1 LNVTSD
7 RRAASAVPGDTASHN
22 FSALPRRARLANLAA
37 SISLIALIALC
48 LAWELRLAPLKP
60 GGSWLVLK
68 TLPLLAPLFGI
79 LHGRRYT
86 HQWASLLI
94 LAYLTEGLVRATTDT
109 GMMRAMAGA
118 EVLLAT
124 VFFAAAVLYARGTR
138 PAARTTTA
146 D

>member
-1 LNVTSD
+1 LTDD
-7 RRAASAVPGDTASHN
+7 RRAASADLSG
-22 FSALPRRARLANLAA
+22 RARFANMAA
-37 SISLIALIALC
+37 IVSLIALIALC

-68 TLPLLAPLFGI
+68 VLPLLAPLFGI

-94 LAYLTEGLVRATTDT
+94 LAYLTEGLVRVTTDA
-109 GMMRAMAGA
+109 GMMRVMAGLETA
-118 EVLLAT
+118 LAT
-124 VFFAAAVLYARGTR
+124 IFFVASVYFARVTR
-138 PAARTTTA
+138 PSARSTAA

>member
-1 LNVTSD
+1 MTDD
-7 RRAASAVPGDTASHN
+7 RRAASAD
-22 FSALPRRARLANLAA
+22 FSGRARFANMAA
-37 SISLIALIALC
+37 IVSLIALIALC
-48 LAWELRLAPLKP
+48 LAWELRLAPIQA

-94 LAYLTEGLVRATTDT
+94 LAYLAEGLVRATTDT
-109 GMMRAMAGA
+109 GMMRVMAGL
-118 EVLLAT
+118 EVALAT
-124 VFFAAAVLYARGTR
+124 TFFVASVYFARITR
-138 PAARTTTA
+138 PSARPTTA

>member
-1 LNVTSD
+1 MTDD
-7 RRAASAVPGDTASHN
+7 RRAASTD
-22 FSALPRRARLANLAA
+22 FSSRAKSANLIAT
-37 SISLIALIALC
+37 ISLIALIGLC

-68 TLPLLAPLFGI
+68 VLPLLAPLFGI

-94 LAYLTEGLVRATTDT
+94 LAYLTEGLVRVTTDA
-109 GMMRAMAGA
+109 GMMRVMAGLETA
-118 EVLLAT
+118 LAT
-124 VFFAAAVLYARGTR
+124 IFFVASVYFARITR
-138 PAARTTTA
+138 PSARSTAA

>member
-1 LNVTSD
+1 VTTEHRS
-7 RRAASAVPGDTASHN
+7 ASA
-22 FSALPRRARLANLAA
+22 ALTSRARVANLFAT
-37 SISLIALIALC
+37 ISLIALIALC

-94 LAYLTEGLVRATTDT
+94 LAYLAEGVVRATTDA
-109 GMMRAMAGA
+109 GMMRAMAGV
-118 EVLLAT
+118 EVALAT
-124 VFFAAAVLYARGTR
+124 TFFAASVYFARITR
-138 PAARTTTA
+138 PSARPTAA

>member
-1 LNVTSD
+1 MTSD
-7 RRAASAVPGDTASHN
+7 HRSTSA
-22 FSALPRRARLANLAA
+22 PRRKYPWGADLSSRAKVANHVAT
-37 SISLIALIALC
+37 ISLIALIALC

-94 LAYLTEGLVRATTDT
+94 LAYLSEGLVRATTDS
-109 GMMRAMAGA
+109 GPMRLMAGI

-124 VFFAAAVLYARGTR
+124 VFFAAAVYYARATR
-138 PAARTTTA
+138 PSAGTTA
-146 D
+146 AD

>member
-1 LNVTSD
+1 MTDD
-7 RRAASAVPGDTASHN
+7 RRAASTD
-22 FSALPRRARLANLAA
+22 FSSRAKSANLIAT
-37 SISLIALIALC
+37 ISLIALIGLC

-68 TLPLLAPLFGI
+68 VLPLLAPLFGI

-94 LAYLTEGLVRATTDT
+94 LAYLTEGLVRVTTDA
-109 GMMRAMAGA
+109 GMMRVMAGLETA
-118 EVLLAT
+118 LAT
-124 VFFAAAVLYARGTR
+124 IFFVASVYFARITR
-138 PAARTTTA
+138 PSARSTVE

>member
-7 RRAASAVPGDTASHN
+7 RRAASAD
-22 FSALPRRARLANLAA
+22 FSILPRRARLANLAA

-48 LAWELRLAPLKP
+48 LAWELRVAPLKP

-94 LAYLTEGLVRATTDT
+94 LAYLTEGLVRATSDT
-109 GMMRAMAGA
+109 GAMRVMAGI

-124 VFFAAAVLYARGTR
+124 AFFVATVLYARVTR
-138 PAARTTTA
+138 PSAGTTA
-146 D
+146 AD

>member
-1 LNVTSD
+1 LTDD
-7 RRAASAVPGDTASHN
+7 RRSAGAGLSG
-22 FSALPRRARLANLAA
+22 RARFANMMA
-37 SISLIALIALC
+37 IVSLIALIALC

-94 LAYLTEGLVRATTDT
+94 LAYLAEGLVRATSDAGT
-109 GMMRAMAGA
+109 MRFMAGLETA
-118 EVLLAT
+118 LAT
-124 VFFAAAVLYARGTR
+124 TFFAASVYFARITR
-138 PAARTTTA
+138 PSARPTAA